1 MVQQFA
7 DILIVTGQGIWFH
20 GRFFAEFKDLVV
32 YLDHL
37 KTAWRIAQKYRYTHV
52 VLSGGYTQAQVPH
65 VSEAGGMLSLLR
77 ELQIVPDDPTRIIL
91 DHHAYDSAENVIMGL
106 IAAQLQFGGI
116 PIRRIGISN
125 SWLGKKKRFSLLA
138 KELGIEDRLF
148 FHGYAPWNR
157 ALDPDGAQR
166 GEAHQCTL
174 VENDPLMLQP
184 DPWEKKRRMRY
195 HGPTAFEHRFDQF
208 APHFPKFF
216 AALNNLRDSGRTP
229 DNVMALRQSFAQE
242 ILHEAVASKSQTI
255 SG

>member
-1 MVQQFA
+1 
-7 DILIVTGQGIWFH
+7 
-20 GRFFAEFKDLVV
+20 
-32 YLDHL
+32 
-37 KTAWRIAQKYRYTHV
+37 
-52 VLSGGYTQAQVPH
+52 
-65 VSEAGGMLSLLR
+65 
-77 ELQIVPDDPTRIIL
+77 
-91 DHHAYDSAENVIMGL
+91 
-106 IAAQLQFGGI
+106 
-116 PIRRIGISN
+116 
-125 SWLGKKKRFSLLA
+125 LA

-166 GEAHQCTL
+166 GEVHQCAL

-208 APHFPKFF
+208 APHFPGFF
-216 AALNNLRDSGRTP
+216 AALNTLRDSGRTP

-242 ILHEAVASKSQTI
+242 ILHEAVAVRSQTI